1 MIMNNYNLGD
11 VFQDDEEYSA
21 RAEYANI
28 NWYLIKEIE
37 AVNDVRRF
45 QICEIA
51 KPTFAELQN
60 AKYET
65 LSSVSSKYQAWN
77 WSDMYVTSSLGFKV
91 NADQCSQN
99 NISVLI
105 GLLDDEST
113 TSFKLY
119 DNTFKVLNKSQL
131 QTLLKECQ
139 QNSLAL
145 YQQKFEIQAEIAKAT
160 TKEELDAIVI
170 DFVNADYSL

>member
-1 MIMNNYNLGD
+1 MQIKLND
-11 VFQDDEEYSA
+11 IFQDDEKYA
-21 RAEYANI
+21 DYADYANK
-28 NWYLIKEIE
+28 NGYLIKELE
-37 AVNDVRRF
+37 AANDVRRF

-77 WSDMYVTSSLGFKV
+77 YSDMYVTSSLGFKV

-145 YQQKFEIQAEIAKAT
+145 YQQKFAIQAEIAKAT
-160 TKEELDAIVI
+160 TKEELDAIAFKFSMT
-170 DFVNADYSL
+170 DFTTPIE